1 MAQSV
6 YYSSQKT
13 HADRNRA
20 GGHGTLAAHA
30 LDYGIFARKENYA
43 DLGLLKVHG
52 DACGAGSE
60 IYKLVEHAVLK
71 ACN

>member
-20 GGHGTLAAHA
+20 CGHGTLAAHA
-30 LDYGIFARKENYA
+30 LDYGIFARKKYYA

-52 DACGAGSE
+52 NSRGAGRE
-60 IYKLVEHAVLK
+60 IDELVEHAVLK